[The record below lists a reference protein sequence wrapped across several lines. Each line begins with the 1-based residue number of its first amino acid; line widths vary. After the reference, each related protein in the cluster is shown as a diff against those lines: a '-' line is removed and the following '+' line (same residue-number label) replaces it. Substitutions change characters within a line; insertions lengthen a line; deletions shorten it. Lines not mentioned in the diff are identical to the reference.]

1 MALTVLLLAFIALL
15 LLGLPVAFCF
25 VVASL
30 AYFLLTATPLALAPK
45 LMSTGVAGYTLLA
58 VPLYILAG
66 ELLNL
71 GGITERIFD
80 FAKVLVGRIRGGLGH
95 VNVVAS
101 LIFSGMSGS
110 SSADAAGLGR
120 IEIEAMI
127 KNGYSREFAAAITA
141 VSSSIGP
148 IVPPSIHLVL
158 YGAIAEVGVDYLFL
172 GGIVPG
178 VVMTLCLMAAIYIIV
193 AIGFEDC
200 PRHEWAG
207 FKALWQATRRAILPL
222 SAPVIIVGGIL
233 SGVFTPTEAGAVAV
247 AYALLLAFILGEMNA
262 AVLFTAM
269 KRAVRSTAVVMFIL
283 ATAKLFAWGI
293 TIEQV
298 PELLAGGL
306 FSITE
311 NQTALL
317 LIVLAGLLVL
327 GMFESASA
335 NLVIVTPILVP
346 LAPALGLDLV
356 HLGVVLVL
364 ALMIG
369 IITPPVGMSLYIVSD
384 IARIP
389 FNRVAAKVFP
399 YLVALI
405 VALLIVAYEPAVVLT
420 IPKLYGYAP

>member
-1 MALTVLLLAFIALL
+1 M
-15 LLGLPVAFCF
+15 
-25 VVASL
+25 
-30 AYFLLTATPLALAPK
+30 
-45 LMSTGVAGYTLLA
+45 
-58 VPLYILAG
+58 
-66 ELLNL
+66 
-71 GGITERIFD
+71 
-80 FAKVLVGRIRGGLGH
+80 
-95 VNVVAS
+95 
-101 LIFSGMSGS
+101 
-110 SSADAAGLGR
+110 
-120 IEIEAMI
+120 
-127 KNGYSREFAAAITA
+127 
-141 VSSSIGP
+141 
-148 IVPPSIHLVL
+148 
-158 YGAIAEVGVDYLFL
+158 
-172 GGIVPG
+172 
-178 VVMTLCLMAAIYIIV
+178 
-193 AIGFEDC
+193 
-200 PRHEWAG
+200 
-207 FKALWQATRRAILPL
+207 
-222 SAPVIIVGGIL
+222 
-233 SGVFTPTEAGAVAV
+233 

>member
-1 MALTVLLLAFIALL
+1 MELTVLLVTFMGLL
-15 LLGLPVAFCF
+15 VLGLPIAFCF
-25 VVASL
+25 IVSSFGYL
-30 AYFLLTATPLALAPK
+30 LLTDFPLTLGAK
-45 LMSTGVAGYTLLA
+45 LMSSGVSGYTLLA

-71 GGITERIFD
+71 GGITERIFE
-80 FAKVLVGRIRGGLGH
+80 FANALVGRIRGGLGH

-127 KNGYSREFAAAITA
+127 KNGYGREFAAAITA
-141 VSSSIGP
+141 VSSCIGP

-158 YGAIAEVGVDYLFL
+158 YGAIAEVGIDYLFL
-172 GGIVPG
+172 AGIVPG
-178 VVMTLCLMAAIYIIV
+178 VIMALCLMAAIYIV
-193 AIGFEDC
+193 VSAGLEVC
-200 PRHEWAG
+200 PRQEWIG
-207 FKALWQATRRAILPL
+207 LPALWATSKRALLPL
-222 SAPVIIVGGIL
+222 TAPIIIVGGIL

-247 AYALLLAFILGEMNA
+247 AYAVFLGVVVGELNVPIL
-262 AVLFTAM
+262 FKAM
-269 KRAVRSTAVVMFIL
+269 VRAVRSTSVVMFIL

-306 FSITE
+306 FSITD
-311 NQTALL
+311 NPNLLL
-317 LIVLAGLLVL
+317 LIILAGLLML

-356 HLGVVLVL
+356 HLGVIVVL

-369 IITPPVGMSLYIVSD
+369 IITPPVGVSLFIVSD
-384 IARIP
+384 ITRIP
-389 FNRVAAKVFP
+389 FNRVATKVLP
-399 YLVALI
+399 YLLALI
-405 VALLIVAYEPAVVLT
+405 VALLVVAFVPTIVLT
-420 IPKLYGYAP
+420 IPELYGYAP